1 MKRPSLSAPRITAAL
16 RSKVFD
22 NLPFL
27 RKKQENDGQAFDPDD
42 TSYLEPTAFQKRLP
56 WIAVIAAYA
65 FFFLS
70 LGGIA
75 TYLVLSEDKILAE
88 LAENRP
94 KVTLQGDK
102 ITVRNLNET
111 AAADPAGGDGQ
122 QQISA
127 NGKSSGE
134 QTPGEQNSGEQTQS
148 EAGQEAQADG
158 QAAAPTP
165 DGFGDLLQ
173 PHPDPNLI
181 EDSPVG
187 PLPVIGA
194 DGRMPWRVYSRPYGV
209 LETRPRIAIVLTNLG
224 INARRTEQAIQLP
237 GPVTLAFAPYSR
249 NIQDW
254 IQTARDA
261 GHEVMLTLPM
271 EPRDFP
277 RSDPGPFALM
287 TSLDAEQNIRRLEWI
302 MSRATGYVGLV
313 SYQGS
318 GFTANPRVIKPLMAD
333 MRSRGLL
340 YLDGKQAAASVAV
353 RSAGAAGVPAAQA
366 DIILDL
372 ELGRAAVLKQLKL
385 AESLA
390 RANGSVIVMGHPY
403 PVTLDRIRI
412 WMRSLSEN
420 GFAVTPLSGI
430 VAERSSS

>member
-1 MKRPSLSAPRITAAL
+1 MKRPTLSAPRIPAAL
-16 RSKVFD
+16 KGKVFE

-27 RKKQENDGQAFDPDD
+27 RKKQGEGGPAFDPDD
-42 TSYLEPTAFQKRLP
+42 TSYLEPTGFQKRLP

-70 LGGIA
+70 LGGVA
-75 TYLVLSEDKILAE
+75 TYLILSEDEILAE

-94 KVTLQGDK
+94 KVTLPGDK

-111 AAADPAGGDGQ
+111 AAAEPSGEGTDGKTGDGGH

-127 NGKSSGE
+127 ND
-134 QTPGEQNSGEQTQS
+134 QAPGEQ
-148 EAGQEAQADG
+148 GQEAPAEG
-158 QAAAPTP
+158 QAAAPTA
-165 DGFGDLLQ
+165 DGFGALLQ
-173 PHPDPNLI
+173 PHPDPSLI
-181 EDSPVG
+181 EESAVG

-224 INARRTEQAIQLP
+224 INARRTEQAVQLP

-249 NIQDW
+249 NVQDW
-254 IQTARDA
+254 IQKARDA
-261 GHEVMLTLPM
+261 GHEVLLTLPM

-340 YLDGKQAAASVAV
+340 YLDGKQAAASIAV

-430 VAERSSS
+430 VAERNSS